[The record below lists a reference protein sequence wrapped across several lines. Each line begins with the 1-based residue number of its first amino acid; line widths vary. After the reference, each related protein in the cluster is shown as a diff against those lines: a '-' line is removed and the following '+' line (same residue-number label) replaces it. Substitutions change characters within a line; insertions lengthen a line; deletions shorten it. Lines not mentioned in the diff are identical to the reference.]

1 MKKFIALFLAIIF
14 ACSIVVA
21 ASSRL
26 FIHSIIY
33 DEEVEEGTFNEF
45 YVTTEWQ
52 WEDET
57 EDDINDDNT
66 DCECYEEPADDYEEI
81 PLYENQI
88 DQDDLQVTVFVPELG
103 AVAMSL
109 PYDQDDNER
118 VSNKVML
125 DLEDAEPGEYVA
137 RVTVSNDYE
146 ERVKHRIFVIE

>member
-1 MKKFIALFLAIIF
+1 MKKFIALVLAIIF

-26 FIHSIIY
+26 FIRSIIY

-57 EDDINDDNT
+57 EDYV
-66 DCECYEEPADDYEEI
+66 YEEDCDCDKEEADYYTDV

-88 DQDDLQVTVFVPELG
+88 DQDDLQVTIFVPELG
-103 AVAMSL
+103 LVAMSL
-109 PYDQDDNER
+109 PYDQEDNDP

-137 RVTVSNDYE
+137 RVTISNDYE